1 MAYDRPTAKADV
13 AGKSRARDHAALMMT
28 RPLALV
34 AIGAVVLAS
43 CGSAKKAS
51 RPAPT
56 STAPEV
62 STTSTLPAT
71 AVVAEV
77 LSPEKGSVQG
87 IGGRG
92 MVVVLTFTA
101 KDPSVLPADFRLGG
115 ALPAPA
121 RAVKPGHNPAFP
133 GLVVTL
139 STTSADLGGPSANL
153 ANLFQI
159 VSPSKQSDGWSQ
171 VSAVWTNAEASFGSD
186 VDVTLGAFTVEGTAP
201 DTVPQSTADLKV
213 SSNPAQVTFH
223 LSPAEST
230 TTTTTR
236 GRVTTT
242 RATTIARR
250 PAATTPASATTV
262 PAPATTVPA
271 TAPATIRPAAPTTA
285 PARAT
290 TTAFTSTTAA

>member
-1 MAYDRPTAKADV
+1 
-13 AGKSRARDHAALMMT
+13 
-28 RPLALV
+28 
-34 AIGAVVLAS
+34 
-43 CGSAKKAS
+43 
-51 RPAPT
+51 
-56 STAPEV
+56 
-62 STTSTLPAT
+62 
-71 AVVAEV
+71 
-77 LSPEKGSVQG
+77 
-87 IGGRG
+87 
-92 MVVVLTFTA
+92 MVVVLTFTT
-101 KDPSVLPADFRLGG
+101 KDPAMLPADFRLGG

-121 RAVKPGHNPAFP
+121 GAVKPGHNPAFP

-201 DTVPQSTADLKV
+201 DSVPQSTADLKV

-230 TTTTTR
+230 TTTR

-242 RATTIARR
+242 KATTTARR
-250 PAATTPASATTV
+250 PAATTPAVVATTPASATTV
-262 PAPATTVPA
+262 PA
-271 TAPATIRPAAPTTA
+271 TAPATTRPAAPTTTR
-285 PARAT
+285 ARVT
-290 TTAFTSTTAA
+290 TTALTSTTAA

>member
-1 MAYDRPTAKADV
+1 MALRPAD
-13 AGKSRARDHAALMMT
+13 GEGGSGGQEGCARDHAPLLMT

-43 CGSAKKAS
+43 CGSDKKAP

-71 AVVAEV
+71 AVVAKV
-77 LSPEKGSVQG
+77 LSPEEGSVQG

-101 KDPSVLPADFRLGG
+101 KDPAMLPADFRLGG

-139 STTSADLGGPSANL
+139 SSTSADLGGPSANL

-159 VSPSKQSDGWSQ
+159 VSPSKQPDGWAR

-230 TTTTTR
+230 TTTR

-242 RATTIARR
+242 KATTTARR

-262 PAPATTVPA
+262 PTTATTRP
-271 TAPATIRPAAPTTA
+271 PAATTT

>member
-1 MAYDRPTAKADV
+1 
-13 AGKSRARDHAALMMT
+13 MMT

-62 STTSTLPAT
+62 STTLPAA

-87 IGGRG
+87 TGGRG

-101 KDPSVLPADFRLGG
+101 KDPAVLPADFRLGG

-121 RAVKPGHNPAFP
+121 RAVEPGHNPAFP

-186 VDVTLGAFTVEGTAP
+186 VDVTLDAFTVEGTAP

-223 LSPAEST
+223 LSPAEG

-242 RATTIARR
+242 RATTTARR
-250 PAATTPASATTV
+250 PAATTPAAVATTAPATNV
-262 PAPATTVPA
+262 PAPATNVPA
-271 TAPATIRPAAPTTA
+271 TATTRPPAPTTT
-285 PARAT
+285 PPRAT
-290 TTAFTSTTAA
+290 TTALTSTTAA